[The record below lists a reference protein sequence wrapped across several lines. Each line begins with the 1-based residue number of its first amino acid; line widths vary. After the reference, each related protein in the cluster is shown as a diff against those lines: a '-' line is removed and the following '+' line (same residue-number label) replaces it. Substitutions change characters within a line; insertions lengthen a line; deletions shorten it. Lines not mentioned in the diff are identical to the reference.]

1 MIQGHPE
8 DVVTTESLTKLY
20 STPVCVTEAEAEEII
35 VGGNFKTFE
44 IKGSLVVF
52 QHIEMR
58 MYGILYLK

>member
-35 VGGNFKTFE
+35 AWG
-44 IKGSLVVF
+44 
-52 QHIEMR
+52 
-58 MYGILYLK
+58 